1 MTDPSIQIRADWLT
15 LGTIAH
21 RLSNTDPAEFA
32 ELPSLLP
39 TLLALLQAEI
49 ARARETG
56 DTEAAGIA
64 RAVSAIAADLE
75 KF

>member
-1 MTDPSIQIRADWLT
+1 MTDSSPSADWLQ
-15 LGTIAH
+15 LQEIAQ
-21 RLSNTDPAEFA
+21 RLSLTDPAEFA
-32 ELPSLLP
+32 ALPSLTP
-39 TLLALLQAEI
+39 TIALLLQAEL
-49 ARARETG
+49 ARCREVG